1 MIPKF
6 RAWDTKKNEMFKDT
20 FAINESGEVVV
31 VEQPFVTCPPD
42 YVIVDHLVIMQSTG
56 LKDKNGKEIF
66 EGDIL
71 RVENEEDSE
80 ALYVNVFWDNE
91 HALFMLETKKYNDKG
106 ALAELFEDNSYP
118 FEVVGNIYQNQ
129 ELLN

>member
-1 MIPKF
+1 MIPRF
-6 RAWDTKKNEMFKDT
+6 RVWHKTWEEMGK
-20 FAINESGEVVV
+20 
-31 VEQPFVTCPPD
+31 VTCIHFD
-42 YVIVDHLVIMQSTG
+42 DKQSVISMFCEEEQASSALLDDEVIIMQSTG
-56 LKDKNGKEIF
+56 LKDKNGEEIF

-71 RVENEEDSE
+71 KVEDEVET
-80 ALYVNVFWDNE
+80 LYVNVFWDNE